1 MLNINFDR
9 FHFSQKQKF
18 YRYLITGTL
27 AIVSILGGVIPEGSR
42 QSFSLTFS
50 TSAYAQNI
58 SDEDIRK
65 FAQAVLD
72 IETRRQKAYD
82 DIQKIM
88 GTPPPTISCS
98 DRTSFKN
105 LPPDAKQIAEQFCK
119 DSKNIVESRGLS
131 VSKFNTITNRVQSN
145 PDLQKR
151 IQNSMIQIQ
160 QNR

>member
-1 MLNINFDR
+1 MLTIKFDQFCLSR
-9 FHFSQKQKF
+9 KF

-27 AIVSILGGVIPEGSR
+27 AIASILGGVVPQGSR
-42 QSFSLTFS
+42 QSLSLTFS
-50 TSAYAQNI
+50 NSAFAQNI
-58 SDEDIRK
+58 SDEDIEK

-72 IETRRQKAYD
+72 METRRQRAYS

-88 GTPPPTISCS
+88 GAPPPTITCS
-98 DRTSFKN
+98 DRSSFKN
-105 LPPDAKQIAEQFCK
+105 LPEDAKEIAEQFCK

-131 VSKFNTITNRVQSN
+131 VSKFNTITNQVQSN
-145 PDLQKR
+145 PNLQKR